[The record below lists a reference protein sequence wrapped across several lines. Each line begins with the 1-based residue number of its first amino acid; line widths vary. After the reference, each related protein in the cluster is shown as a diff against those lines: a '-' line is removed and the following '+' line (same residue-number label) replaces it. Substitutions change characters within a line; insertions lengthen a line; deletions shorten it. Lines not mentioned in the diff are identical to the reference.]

1 MTEIEIGTETEIG
14 IGIGIVTVIVTVI
27 EIVIEIKD
35 LIEIGDHIV
44 KNDILGKDMF
54 QILFTLFVNYT
65 FSY

>member
-1 MTEIEIGTETEIG
+1 MTEIEIGIGTETEIG
-14 IGIGIVTVIVTVI
+14 IGIGIGIVTV
-27 EIVIEIKD
+27 IVIEIKD

-65 FSY
+65 FN